1 MPFLFLLVVVG
12 GGPYPVHL
20 TEKAI
25 TGKCHLYFGDV
36 DSFTN
41 CRQPCSLQRQRVLF
55 AQSLQPVGATVP
67 AEHVPPPGLHT
78 GDTGHPSSRNREL
91 GRGWRGD
98 VANLDAVFRFLRDG
112 CAAVLN
118 ESIFYVTG
126 FPRKPGA
133 SEQQTAAQKSARQ
146 GTVRPRIHT
155 SDQLEHFFF

>member
-1 MPFLFLLVVVG
+1 MPFLFLLVVVVG
-12 GGPYPVHL
+12 GDL
-20 TEKAI
+20 TLFISQRKPLQVNVISISGMLTALP
-25 TGKCHLYFGDV
+25 TAGSPAPCKDRGCC
-36 DSFTN
+36 SPS
-41 CRQPCSLQRQRVLF
+41 PCSQWEPLSQLSMSHPLGCTQATRVTPRLE
-55 AQSLQPVGATVP
+55 T
-67 AEHVPPPGLHT
+67 
-78 GDTGHPSSRNREL
+78 EL